1 MSKKIVCTLCAVIL
15 VAAIVI
21 TSILVSDD
29 EKVTTKNIFTFDT
42 LGEITLYD
50 ADDSLASD
58 ITNQSDELNDK
69 LDGFDES
76 SSLSLLNQTRESDD
90 PDLYSIIKQSVS
102 LYKKYGEVDV
112 TLGELIYL
120 WDINS
125 DSPSVPQ
132 DEKIAAALSTSGIDN
147 ISLSDGRISLSGDTS
162 LELGSVA
169 KGYLLNELKETLSER
184 CDSALINLSS
194 SILLYGD
201 REFSIGVKNPSDE
214 DDILATLKLSD
225 TSVSTSGGYERYF
238 EADGVTYSHILDAE
252 TGYPAT
258 SDILSVTVIC
268 DDALTGDFLS
278 TALFIKGSDELLE
291 IAEQLESDSIYFIAI
306 TDDSEILISSQ
317 LEDKFTLENTQFKIT
332 TV

>member
-90 PDLYSIIKQSVS
+90 PDLYSIIEQSVS

-169 KGYLLNELKETLSER
+169 KGYLLNELKETLSGR
-184 CDSALINLSS
+184 CGSALINLSS

-238 EADGVTYSHILDAE
+238 EVDGVTYSHILDAE

-278 TALFIKGSDELLE
+278 TALFIKGSDELLK
-291 IAEQLESDSIYFIAI
+291 IAEQLESDGIYFIAI
-306 TDDSEILISSQ
+306 TDDNEILISSQ

>member
-58 ITNQSDELNDK
+58 ITDQSDKLNDK

-76 SSLSLLNQTRESDD
+76 SSLSVLNQTRESDD

-291 IAEQLESDSIYFIAI
+291 IAEQLESDGIYFIAI

>member
-1 MSKKIVCTLCAVIL
+1 M
-15 VAAIVI
+15 
-21 TSILVSDD
+21 
-29 EKVTTKNIFTFDT
+29 
-42 LGEITLYD
+42 
-50 ADDSLASD
+50 
-58 ITNQSDELNDK
+58 
-69 LDGFDES
+69 
-76 SSLSLLNQTRESDD
+76 NQTRESDD
-90 PDLYSIIKQSVS
+90 PDLYSIIEQSVS

-132 DEKIAAALSTSGIDN
+132 DDEISAALSTSGIDN
-147 ISLSDGRISLSGDTS
+147 ISLSDGRISLSGNTS

-169 KGYLLNELKETLSER
+169 KGYLLNELKKTLSGR

-252 TGYPAT
+252 TGYPAA

-278 TALFIKGSDELLE
+278 TALFIKGSDELLK

-306 TDDSEILISSQ
+306 TDDNEILISSQ

>member
-15 VAAIVI
+15 VVAII

-58 ITNQSDELNDK
+58 ITDQSDKLNDK

-90 PDLYSIIKQSVS
+90 PDLYSIIEQSVS
-102 LYKKYGEVDV
+102 LYKKYGEVDI

-132 DEKIAAALSTSGIDN
+132 DDEISAALSTSGIDN
-147 ISLSDGRISLSGDTS
+147 ISLSDGKISLSGDTS

-169 KGYLLNELKETLSER
+169 KGYLLNELKETLSDR

-252 TGYPAT
+252 TGYPAA

-278 TALFIKGSDELLE
+278 TALFIKGSDELLK

-306 TDDSEILISSQ
+306 TDDNEILISSQ

>member
-58 ITNQSDELNDK
+58 ITDQSDELNDK

-90 PDLYSIIKQSVS
+90 PDLYSIIEQSVS
-102 LYKKYGEVDV
+102 LYKKYGEVDI

-169 KGYLLNELKETLSER
+169 KGYLLNELKETLSGR

-201 REFSIGVKNPSDE
+201 RQFSIGVKNPSDE

-238 EADGVTYSHILDAE
+238 EVDGVTYSHILDAE
-252 TGYPAT
+252 TGYPAS

-278 TALFIKGSDELLE
+278 TALFIKGSDELLK
-291 IAEQLESDSIYFIAI
+291 IAEQLESDGIYFIAI
-306 TDDSEILISSQ
+306 TDDNEILISSQ